1 MKKLALLILAVL
13 AVCTVS
19 AQVTT
24 SSMTGLVKDASGQP
38 IVGATVLAVHTPT
51 GTQYATASTR
61 TGQFNI
67 GGMRVG
73 GPYTVEVSFIGCNTE
88 KVNDVY
94 LTIGEEATLNF
105 VLQEDTQAI
114 GEVVV
119 VGKANPVFNANRTG
133 AQEVVT
139 LEMMEKLPTT
149 SRSLDEFVK
158 LTPMSSGKN
167 FAGTSYRFNNVTVDG
182 ASFNNSF
189 GLTSALGASGTEP
202 ISLESIEQVQV
213 MVAPF
218 DVRNGGFTG
227 GGINSVTK
235 SGTNEWH
242 ASAYM
247 YTKSPELRGY
257 RVSDYIGDVSEFTD
271 RQYGVSLSGPII
283 KNKLFFFVNGELD
296 RQDEPITN
304 RLADSRVSAAD
315 LDDISKFLVDQFGY
329 NPGSYDLSKTQTRAD
344 RLTAR
349 IDWNI
354 NEKNTFSLKYYYLKS
369 YNTNSP
375 STSGAP
381 ANGRGP
387 NAYAMPFSS
396 TYYRS
401 NNNFNIVMA
410 DWNSTINDH
419 MSNTLK
425 VGYSRLRD
433 FRDMDGGFFPQ
444 VDILKDGSSYTVFG
458 TEANSY
464 NNQLDTDIF
473 QIQDN
478 FTMNFGNHQITVGTQ
493 SDYRSFKNGFAQ
505 DYPGSWV
512 FSSIDDFKFNVLA
525 AKDYMASH
533 GNMSGFDI
541 TAYDPAQFGLTGVVN
556 GGLPNS
562 AGTGQASFKQKYSLM
577 DGFPFSEVD
586 VLQLGFYVQDKWTP
600 SQRFALT
607 YGLRVDMPI
616 FMTDLPENS
625 RVAAET
631 YRDGIK
637 IDVSKYPGVH
647 PQFSPRV
654 GFNWKPL
661 EDGSLQLRGGTGL
674 FTGTP
679 PYVWISNQ
687 AGNNGVLFG
696 QIEVAGEDLKHLGF
710 LGGIDQNASMYKPA
724 TPGESRADIA
734 ITDPDFKYPSL
745 WKTNVALDYRW
756 SGWIFTVEALYTKDV
771 NAIYHD
777 NIGIEVAEGK
787 YVNDGGQG
795 VRTAFTGRYYS
806 QNTTLNPMNAGTDG
820 AAANVV
826 MLRNTN
832 KGYSFYTTLQVQKEF
847 SQGPLRGLYVNGS
860 YTMGTARSV
869 TDGTSSV
876 ATSAWKYTQKV
887 AVNSEELGYSAGAFD
902 GRLLLSA
909 FYTARWGK
917 HGATNIG
924 LVYQRYRPYRY
935 SYCYNGDANGD
946 GQTAN
951 DLIYVPA
958 TKEEAMGHLVADGF
972 ADNSGRQAGDT
983 GYIESEAWENAW
995 TAMNTF
1001 IEQDD
1006 YLSKHRGE
1014 YTKRNGAVA
1023 PYANQLDLSL
1033 SHDIILPQRNGRE
1046 HRIRFSFNIDNFL
1059 NLLNR
1064 NWGVSYSQYL
1074 GMNGNQYQFLRVVQ
1088 KPDAS
1093 NDYTLKYSM
1102 TNTARDIYGANVP
1115 LTRTFKPSI
1124 DSYWTMQFGI
1134 KYMF

>member
-1 MKKLALLILAVL
+1 MKKLAFLFLTIFAF
-13 AVCTVS
+13 CTVS

-24 SSMTGLVKDASGQP
+24 SSMSGRVADADGQP
-38 IVGATVLAVHTPT
+38 IVGATIVAVHTPT

-61 TGQFNI
+61 NGQFNI

-88 KVNDVY
+88 KVEGVY
-94 LTIGEEATLNF
+94 LTIGEEATLDFTLREN
-105 VLQEDTQAI
+105 TQSI

-133 AQEVVT
+133 AQEIVT

-149 SRSLDEFVK
+149 SRSLDEFIK

-189 GLTSALGASGTEP
+189 GLSSALGAQGTEP

-213 MVAPF
+213 MIAPY

-257 RVSDYIGDVSEFTD
+257 RVRDYIAPVTEFTN
-271 RQYGVSLSGPII
+271 RQYGVSLSGPIL
-283 KNKLFFFVNGELD
+283 KNKLFFFVNGEID
-296 RQDEPITN
+296 RQENPINYTTAN
-304 RLADSRVSAAD
+304 SAAD
-315 LDDISKFLVDQFGY
+315 AGVLSDLASFLGKELNY
-329 NPGSYDLSKTQTRAD
+329 NPGSFDVSKYETHAD
-344 RLTAR
+344 RITAR

-354 NEKNTFSLKYYYLKS
+354 NAKNTFSLKYYYLKS
-369 YNTNSP
+369 YTNNKP

-381 ANGRGP
+381 RNGRGP
-387 NAYAMPFSS
+387 NAYAIPFSS
-396 TYYRS
+396 AFYRT
-401 NNNFNIVMA
+401 NNNFNIIMA
-410 DWNSTINDH
+410 DLNTTVNDH

-444 VDILKDGSSYTVFG
+444 VDILDGNGNSYTVFG

-478 FTMNFGNHQITVGTQ
+478 FTMNFGKHQITVGTQ
-493 SDYRSFKNGFAQ
+493 SDYRTFKNGFAQ
-505 DYPGSWV
+505 NYPGAWV
-512 FSSIDDFKFNVLA
+512 FSSVDDFKFNVLA
-525 AKDYMASH
+525 AKQYLAAN
-533 GNMSGFDI
+533 GNMNGFDI
-541 TAYDPAQFGLTGVVN
+541 TKYNPADFGLKGVVN
-556 GGLPNS
+556 GGLANS
-562 AGTGQASFKQKYSLM
+562 VESGSSPKTFLQRYPLTA
-577 DGFPFSEVD
+577 DGSFPFANVD

-600 SQRFALT
+600 SNRFSLT

-616 FMTDLPENS
+616 FLTDLQENPD
-625 RVAAET
+625 VAANT

-674 FTGTP
+674 FAGTP

-687 AGNNGVLFG
+687 AGNNGRLFG
-696 QIEVAGEDLKHLGF
+696 NIEIGEVKQDGVVVGDNRPGLGF
-710 LGGIDQNASMYKPA
+710 TGNMQQYWPAS
-724 TPGESRADIA
+724 GEAVKSDIA
-734 ITDPDFKYPSL
+734 ITDPDFKYPML
-745 WKTNVALDYRW
+745 WKSNLALDYKWR
-756 SGWIFTVEALYTKDV
+756 GWILTVEMLYNKDV

-777 NIGIEVAEGK
+777 NIALEVAEGK
-787 YVNDGGQG
+787 FVNDGGNGQ
-795 VRTAFTGRYYS
+795 RTVFTGNYLAK
-806 QNTTLNPMNAGTDG
+806 NTY
-820 AAANVV
+820 NVV

-832 KGYSFYTTLQVQKEF
+832 KGYSFYTTFQLQKEF
-847 SQGPLRGLYVNGS
+847 TQGPLRGLYLNGS

-917 HGATNIG
+917 HGATNFG
-924 LVYQRYRPYRY
+924 LVYQRYRPFRF

-946 GQTAN
+946 RQSAN

-958 TKEEAMGHLVADGF
+958 NRDEAVGHLVSNGF
-972 ADNSGRQAGDT
+972 ADNNGKMAGDKDFN
-983 GYIESEAWENAW
+983 EAQAWENAW
-995 TAMNTF
+995 QAMDKF

-1014 YTKRNGAVA
+1014 YTKRNGGVA
-1023 PYANQLDLSL
+1023 PFANQLDLSI
-1033 SHDIILPQRNGRE
+1033 SHDIIIPQRNGRE
-1046 HRIRFSFNIDNFL
+1046 HKLRFSFNIDNFL

-1064 NWGVSYSQYL
+1064 DWGVSYSQYL
-1074 GMNGNQYQFLRVVQ
+1074 GTNGNQYQFLSVVE
-1088 KPDAS
+1088 KPSAK

-1102 TNTARDIYGANVP
+1102 TNGLKDIYGNNIT
-1115 LTRTFKPSI
+1115 LDRTYKPNI
-1124 DSYWTMQFGI
+1124 GSYWTMQFGI

>member
-1 MKKLALLILAVL
+1 MRKLAFLFLTIFAF
-13 AVCTVS
+13 CTVS

-24 SSMTGLVKDASGQP
+24 SSMSGRVADADGQP
-38 IVGATVLAVHTPT
+38 IVGATIVAVHTPT

-61 TGQFNI
+61 NGQFNI

-88 KVNDVY
+88 KVEGVY
-94 LTIGEEATLNF
+94 LTIGEEATLDFTLREN
-105 VLQEDTQAI
+105 TQSI

-133 AQEVVT
+133 AQEIVT

-149 SRSLDEFVK
+149 SRSLDEFIK

-189 GLTSALGASGTEP
+189 GLSSALGAKGTEP

-213 MVAPF
+213 MIAPY

-257 RVSDYIGDVSEFTD
+257 RVRDYIAPVTEFTN
-271 RQYGVSLSGPII
+271 RQYGVSLSGPIL
-283 KNKLFFFVNGELD
+283 KNKLFFFVNGEID
-296 RQDEPITN
+296 RQENPINYTTAN
-304 RLADSRVSAAD
+304 SAAD
-315 LDDISKFLVDQFGY
+315 AGVLSDLASFLGKELNY
-329 NPGSYDLSKTQTRAD
+329 NPGSFDVSKYETHAD
-344 RLTAR
+344 RITAR

-354 NEKNTFSLKYYYLKS
+354 NAKNTFSLKYYYLKS
-369 YNTNSP
+369 YTSNSP

-381 ANGRGP
+381 RNGRGP
-387 NAYAMPFSS
+387 NAYAIPFSS
-396 TYYRS
+396 AFYRT
-401 NNNFNIVMA
+401 NNNFNIIMA
-410 DWNSTINDH
+410 DLNTTVNDH

-444 VDILKDGSSYTVFG
+444 VDILDGNGNSYTVFG

-478 FTMNFGNHQITVGTQ
+478 FTMNFGKHQITVGTQ
-493 SDYRSFKNGFAQ
+493 SDYRTFKNGYAQ
-505 DYPGSWV
+505 NYPGSWV
-512 FSSIDDFKFNVLA
+512 FSSVDDFKFNVLA
-525 AKDYMASH
+525 AQDYLNKH
-533 GNMSGFDI
+533 GNMDGFSIKNYKPSDFADRY
-541 TAYDPAQFGLTGVVN
+541 TLNPVN
-556 GGLPNS
+556 GGLANS
-562 AGTGQASFKQKYSLM
+562 SGTGQTKFQQRYPLTP
-577 DGFPFSEVD
+577 DGSFPFANVD

-600 SQRFALT
+600 SNRFSLT

-616 FMTDLPENS
+616 FLTDLQENPN
-625 RVAAET
+625 VAANT

-674 FTGTP
+674 FSGTP

-687 AGNNGVLFG
+687 AGNNGRLFG
-696 QIEVAGEDLKHLGF
+696 SVPEYVGKINGVAYDHRDQLGF
-710 LGGIDQNASMYKPA
+710 TGNMQQYWPASGDAVK
-724 TPGESRADIA
+724 GDIA
-734 ITDPDFKYPSL
+734 ITDPDFKYPML
-745 WKTNVALDYRW
+745 WKSNLALDYKWR
-756 SGWIFTVEALYTKDV
+756 GWILTVEMLYNKDV

-777 NIGIEVAEGK
+777 NIGLEVAEGK
-787 YVNDGGQG
+787 FVNDGGNGQ
-795 VRTAFTGRYYS
+795 RTVFTGNYLAE
-806 QNTTLNPMNAGTDG
+806 NTY
-820 AAANVV
+820 NVV

-832 KGYSFYTTLQVQKEF
+832 KGYSFYTTFQLQKEF
-847 SQGPLRGLYVNGS
+847 TQGPLRGLYLNGS

-917 HGATNIG
+917 HGATNFG
-924 LVYQRYRPYRY
+924 LVYQRYRPFRF
-935 SYCYNGDANGD
+935 SYCYSGDANGD

-958 TKEEAMGHLVADGF
+958 NRDEAVGHLVSKGF
-972 ADNSGRQAGDT
+972 ADNNGIMSGKDGC
-983 GYIESEAWENAW
+983 IEEQAWENAW
-995 TAMNTF
+995 QAMDKF

-1014 YTKRNGAVA
+1014 YTKRNGGVA
-1023 PYANQLDLSL
+1023 PFANQLDLSI
-1033 SHDIILPQRNGRE
+1033 SHDIIIPQRNGRE
-1046 HRIRFSFNIDNFL
+1046 HKLRFSFNIDNFL
-1059 NLLNR
+1059 NMLNR
-1064 NWGVSYSQYL
+1064 DWGVSYSQYL
-1074 GMNGNQYQFLRVVQ
+1074 GSNGNQYQFLSVVE
-1088 KPDAS
+1088 KPSAK

-1102 TNTARDIYGANVP
+1102 TNGLKDIYGNNIT
-1115 LTRTFKPSI
+1115 LDRTYKPNI
-1124 DSYWTMQFGI
+1124 GSYWTMQFGI